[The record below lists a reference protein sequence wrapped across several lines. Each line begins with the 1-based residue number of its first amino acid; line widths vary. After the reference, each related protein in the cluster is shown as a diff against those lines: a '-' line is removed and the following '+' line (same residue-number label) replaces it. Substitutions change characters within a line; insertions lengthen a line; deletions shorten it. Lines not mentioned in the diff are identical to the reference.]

1 MKCAGTNVET
11 LLMLRLSFTRPLHC
25 GNPTERSRTGLDSF
39 STRYIF
45 FTGWCSTRYFFY
57 ILYWLVTCLTRLLVC
72 HALYMIRCLC
82 CSHIF
87 AAQEPP
93 PSQPRRWRVPEEAG
107 YQVAFYNI
115 FVTNRGSAASY
126 EYLQGVPRLC
136 AVA

>member
-1 MKCAGTNVET
+1 MQCAGTNVET

-45 FTGWCSTRYFFY
+45 
-57 ILYWLVTCLTRLLVC
+57 YWLVFYQVLFLHFVLVGNLSHTIKVC
-72 HALYMIRCLC
+72 HALHMIRCVC

-93 PSQPRRWRVPEEAG
+93 PSQPWRWRVPEEAG

-115 FVTNRGSAASY
+115 FVMNRGSAASY